1 MDKKNLKTL
10 GEKLQV
16 TSGVMTLGC
25 AGVAVAS
32 ALATPGPVT
41 MTKTDVVATG
51 IAVAVS
57 AGLIRRG

>member
-16 TSGVMTLGC
+16 TAGVMTLGC
-25 AGVAVAS
+25 AGVVVAS

-51 IAVAVS
+51 S
-57 AGLIRRG
+57 ALEGGK